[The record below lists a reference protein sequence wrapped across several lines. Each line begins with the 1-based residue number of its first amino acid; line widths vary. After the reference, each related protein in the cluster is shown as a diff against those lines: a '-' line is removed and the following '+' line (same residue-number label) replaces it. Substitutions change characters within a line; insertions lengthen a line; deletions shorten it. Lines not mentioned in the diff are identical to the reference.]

1 MKQNRINIGST
12 LFCGWNDF
20 SANSCSICI
29 TEPCQ
34 HTVSIWKEM
43 QHKWLFFMFA
53 MIFYSS
59 ELYQGVAK
67 IIPNILDSLN
77 YQLLGTIVSSYYRRS
92 HSLYIYFHQG
102 SKVNINDVC

>member
-1 MKQNRINIGST
+1 MKPNCIDIGSS

-20 SANSCSICI
+20 SANSCAICI
-29 TEPCQ
+29 TEPC
-34 HTVSIWKEM
+34 HHKVSNWKEM

-59 ELYQGVAK
+59 ELYQGVAN

-77 YQLLGTIVSSYYRRS
+77 FKLLGTIVSSNYRS
-92 HSLYIYFHQG
+92 PSLYIYFHQG